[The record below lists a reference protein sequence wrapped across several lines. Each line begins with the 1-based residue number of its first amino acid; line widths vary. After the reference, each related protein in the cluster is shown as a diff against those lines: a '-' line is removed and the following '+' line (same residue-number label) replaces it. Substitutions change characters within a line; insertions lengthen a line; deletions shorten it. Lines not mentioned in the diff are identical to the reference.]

1 LLKSVKLPFL
11 KYKRINLPFENQM
24 NRVLLIVALFFVGC
38 LSACQKSTE
47 IGGSTQYKAQAKID
61 DAIVSEYIKDNN
73 LTAVAKRANDTSGVY
88 YIVIDPGAGTT
99 LFTTSTQVTV
109 GDTGRLIT
117 KGLVGSGP
125 LFYETQEF
133 HPTYALGSVILGWQ
147 LGIPMV
153 LTGGEVE
160 LIMPSRYAYG
170 PVAHPELNQYDL
182 SKTGLPANAILDF
195 RIRLYDVIN

>member
-1 LLKSVKLPFL
+1 
-11 KYKRINLPFENQM
+11 M

-38 LSACQKSTE
+38 LAACQKSTE
-47 IGGSTQYKAQAKID
+47 FGSAQYKAQAAKD
-61 DAIVSEYIKDNN
+61 DAIVSQYIKDNN

-109 GDTGRLIT
+109 GDTGRVIT
-117 KGLVGSGP
+117 KGLIGNGP
-125 LFYETQEF
+125 LFYETQDF

-160 LIMPSRYAYG
+160 LLIPSRYAYG
-170 PVAHPELNQYDL
+170 PVAHPELDQYDL
-182 SKTGLPANAILDF
+182 SKTGLPANSILDF